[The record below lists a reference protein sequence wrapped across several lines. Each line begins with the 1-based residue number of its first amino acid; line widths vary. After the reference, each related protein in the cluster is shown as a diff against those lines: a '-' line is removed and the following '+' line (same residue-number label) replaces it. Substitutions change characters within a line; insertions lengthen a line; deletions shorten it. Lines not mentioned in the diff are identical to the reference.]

1 MAVNSDQ
8 PLGYTNYS
16 FTSLVLQLQNNLIAN
31 QSAWRDMYRSGTGQ
45 MLIELFAAV
54 GTLVNYY
61 IERRAEETY
70 LPTAKNYSSA
80 VNLVRLLNYTPKRN
94 VSAITGV
101 LNGGG
106 IQFTLSAPN
115 VGQVYIP
122 TNTSFSIGGIDFVT
136 SQYATLLPGQTVTS
150 VSAIQGDL
158 VPVNYT
164 SNGSANQV
172 YNINDTTIE
181 NSVTME
187 LVATT
192 TVLNTAQVLQNL
204 FTSPYTTLLTNVDGS
219 YSVWAPN
226 DVTRPQTISVLVN
239 NVPWIQVS
247 SFINAISTSQYYMI
261 RPELNGTISILF
273 GDGVFGAIPINGAN
287 ISITYISSAGLGGN
301 IYSTNA
307 SFPASVCTLNS
318 TIYDQY
324 GNPQTVTVTNTVPIL
339 GGENAE
345 TINQIKAN
353 APQVFSAGDRAVTP
367 ADFVSLI
374 LNFPGVA
381 AVNVFGENENNPPN
395 YNMMNQV
402 QFCII
407 LQNWKDPSISPNWEA
422 ALSSYLYSK
431 SLTTVRYSFVSP
443 VILPIVPILYVKLV
457 QGTSVSQIQGQISA
471 AINNMFVLGDT
482 VTFAQPVYQASVIDA
497 IENINGVMNC
507 HVSLNI
513 QNTLLTGYNS
523 SYTYATNMKS
533 LQVTP
538 GSVQLFVGNTL
549 AAVDNGLGNGWTG
562 KNGYTATGVINYTTT
577 GFVGVNSL
585 SPSPSLGVPVTI
597 LYQQSNL
604 GDISPTQ
611 NQICQLN
618 AIQYSSIGY

>member
-136 SQYATLLPGQTVTS
+136 SQYATLLPGQTVAS

-172 YNINDTTIE
+172 YNINDSTIE

-192 TVLNTAQVLQNL
+192 SVLNTAQVLQNL

-219 YSVWAPN
+219 YSVWRGPPRSSWRSGCRTPS
-226 DVTRPQTISVLVN
+226 VRLPRP
-239 NVPWIQVS
+239 
-247 SFINAISTSQYYMI
+247 
-261 RPELNGTISILF
+261 
-273 GDGVFGAIPINGAN
+273 
-287 ISITYISSAGLGGN
+287 GG
-301 IYSTNA
+301 
-307 SFPASVCTLNS
+307 
-318 TIYDQY
+318 
-324 GNPQTVTVTNTVPIL
+324 
-339 GGENAE
+339 
-345 TINQIKAN
+345 
-353 APQVFSAGDRAVTP
+353 
-367 ADFVSLI
+367 
-374 LNFPGVA
+374 
-381 AVNVFGENENNPPN
+381 
-395 YNMMNQV
+395 
-402 QFCII
+402 
-407 LQNWKDPSISPNWEA
+407 
-422 ALSSYLYSK
+422 
-431 SLTTVRYSFVSP
+431 
-443 VILPIVPILYVKLV
+443 
-457 QGTSVSQIQGQISA
+457 
-471 AINNMFVLGDT
+471 
-482 VTFAQPVYQASVIDA
+482 
-497 IENINGVMNC
+497 
-507 HVSLNI
+507 
-513 QNTLLTGYNS
+513 
-523 SYTYATNMKS
+523 
-533 LQVTP
+533 
-538 GSVQLFVGNTL
+538 
-549 AAVDNGLGNGWTG
+549 
-562 KNGYTATGVINYTTT
+562 
-577 GFVGVNSL
+577 
-585 SPSPSLGVPVTI
+585 
-597 LYQQSNL
+597 
-604 GDISPTQ
+604 
-611 NQICQLN
+611 
-618 AIQYSSIGY
+618 